1 MSVHLLK
8 DLSGKGVK
16 MSTEFYEYATDKIKT
31 RKSSSKRKMKAKTKQ
46 TQDPPALRRIQRTKL
61 FF

>member
-31 RKSSSKRKMKAKTKQ
+31 RKSSSKKENKKVKTKQ
-46 TQDPPALRRIQRTKL
+46 TQDLPELKIKYER
-61 FF
+61 